1 MSKDEQFLTTLL
13 GGDYMSVALAR
24 GAQVISSTSELVKHT
39 LAGILPVTKDC
50 PAQVCFMEV
59 NFFVYS
65 FGASIP

>member
-1 MSKDEQFLTTLL
+1 
-13 GGDYMSVALAR
+13 MSVALAR